1 MENFLKET
9 IQSSLSDEG
18 YQRSLSQAIDDR
30 IRAHLADKDRQI
42 QLIEKLVYR
51 SDNGGL
57 FSFFD
62 RKLSLLQG
70 SNLAIRGH
78 IIGST
83 LELVSTLSNSSLCRS
98 QLHAL

>member
-42 QLIEKLVYR
+42 QLIEKEIISIKQREQYF
-51 SDNGGL
+51 SNG
-57 FSFFD
+57 
-62 RKLSLLQG
+62 
-70 SNLAIRGH
+70 
-78 IIGST
+78 
-83 LELVSTLSNSSLCRS
+83 SS
-98 QLHAL
+98 Q